1 MDTHKQQL
9 VDFIRTERTLGKN
22 DEDIAKTLF
31 SVNWSKEE
39 VEAAF
44 LYLKE
49 NGSVQTS
56 SKEEIEYVS
65 SFTYILQVV
74 LIIVLFILFNKAFGD
89 IKNSGAL
96 TFSQMLIRETLFVL
110 PVIALS
116 FVVHSSI
123 GSTSRYFRSISIPYF
138 LISGWIFLRFFWQ
151 IIKNIF
157 DKNAQVGI
165 YVALLSIIVLITLA
179 IFIIQKHNK
188 TNHELN

>member
-1 MDTHKQQL
+1 MDTHKQQI
-9 VDFIRTERTLGKN
+9 VDFIRNERLLGKH

-39 VEAAF
+39 VEDAF
-44 LYLKE
+44 AYLKE
-49 NGSVQTS
+49 NTQNESF
-56 SKEEIEYVS
+56 SKTEIEYVS

-89 IKNSGAL
+89 IKSVANLS
-96 TFSQMLIRETLFVL
+96 FSQILIRETLFVL

-116 FVVHSSI
+116 FVMHSSI

-165 YVALLSIIVLITLA
+165 YVALLSIIVLITLT
-179 IFIIQKHNK
+179 IFIIQKYNK